1 MEKRI
6 MTMNI
11 RKKTHVEHIPEKVI
25 ERDIWVCSDG
35 KGYFSESSAV
45 EHETNMIKSSVY
57 DETIKRGP
65 AFKDTYGFSI
75 WRGKPDMIDFLTNNK
90 EKIMNYYT
98 TLENK
103 INETQ

>member
-1 MEKRI
+1 
-6 MTMNI
+6 MNI

-25 ERDIWVCSDG
+25 ERNFWVCSDG
-35 KGYFSESSAV
+35 NEYWSESAAIK
-45 EHETNMIKSSVY
+45 HETVLIKSSTY

-65 AFKDTYGFSI
+65 AFKDTYGSSI

>member
-1 MEKRI
+1 MI
-6 MTMNI
+6 MNI
-11 RKKTHVEHIPEKVI
+11 RKKTHVEHIPEKVV
-25 ERDIWVCSDG
+25 ERPFWVCSDG
-35 KGYFSESSAV
+35 KEYWSESSAIK
-45 EHETNMIKSSVY
+45 HETVLIKSSVY

-65 AFKDTYGFSI
+65 VFKNWYGQCV
-75 WRGKPDMIDFLTNNK
+75 WRGKPDLIDFLTNNK

>member
-1 MEKRI
+1 
-6 MTMNI
+6 MNI

-25 ERDIWVCSDG
+25 ERNFWVCSDG
-35 KGYFSESSAV
+35 NEYWSESAAIK
-45 EHETNMIKSSVY
+45 HETVLIKSSTY